1 MGILSRILGRPEAP
15 ETRDAAGVIFSAN
28 PELTGIASDLAARPV
43 SPGAAESIAAI
54 LAAVGA
60 ISSAVANLAPLA
72 FRRQGGGRAELPAG
86 HWLPHLLAAPSE
98 RFSYPEWCEQ
108 VIADC
113 LLNGNALCEIVTD
126 RGGRVVGLEPIG
138 WRRVSVVVLG
148 NGRVAYDVAP
158 PGGLWGEHIR
168 TRRILAGE
176 VLHLRDRCDAGDVV
190 ARSRLSRAA
199 GAVRNVASLQ
209 AMSEAVWKQGMRP
222 SGYLA
227 APNVLTPA
235 QRTLADGLLEK
246 FRGARA
252 SGKTMLLEAGWKF
265 EPLGIDAETAQT
277 IESRRFSVFEVA
289 RIFQI
294 PPPLLQSY
302 EYNTFT
308 NAEQSS
314 RWFGQFTVAPW
325 ARKVEAALARCVIG
339 AGSDLSV
346 ELDLSSLL
354 KGSELERMNAH
365 KIAHEIGAVDADE
378 IRQELGWGPRAQ
390 PRPAPL
396 PGEPAG

>member
-1 MGILSRILGRPEAP
+1 
-15 ETRDAAGVIFSAN
+15 
-28 PELTGIASDLAARPV
+28 
-43 SPGAAESIAAI
+43 
-54 LAAVGA
+54 
-60 ISSAVANLAPLA
+60 
-72 FRRQGGGRAELPAG
+72 
-86 HWLPHLLAAPSE
+86 
-98 RFSYPEWCEQ
+98 
-108 VIADC
+108 
-113 LLNGNALCEIVTD
+113 
-126 RGGRVVGLEPIG
+126 
-138 WRRVSVVVLG
+138 VSVVVLG
-148 NGRVAYDVAP
+148 NGRVAYDVLP
-158 PGGLWGEHIR
+158 PGALWGDATR
-168 TRRILAGE
+168 TRRLLADE
-176 VLHLRDRCDAGDVV
+176 VLHLRDRVDSGEVV
-190 ARSRLSRAA
+190 ARSRLARAA
-199 GAVRNVASLQ
+199 GAVSNVASLQ
-209 AMSEAVWKQGMRP
+209 AMSEAVWRQGIKP

-227 APNVLTPA
+227 APQTLTSA
-235 QRTLADGLLEK
+235 QRTLAEGLLER

-252 SGKTMLLEAGWKF
+252 SGKTVLLEGGWKF

-346 ELDLSSLL
+346 ELDLSGLL
-354 KGSELERMNAH
+354 KGSELERLQAH

-378 IRQELGWGPRAQ
+378 IRQELGWGPRAAQ
-390 PRPAPL
+390 NRQPAPRE
-396 PGEPAG
+396 GESAG